1 MVNWWC
7 FTWTSV
13 KPENNVVFYPLP
25 MPKKDLL
32 HFHILAGGNDMAI
45 LCYFL
50 LLTRPNP
57 YCSKS
62 IICKVLYGMTT
73 RTKRDFKS
81 KFGYQ
86 ARNQTWYHLDLKVVS
101 AVMSP
106 VWKSVLTKTAFPT
119 IPSFSPLLLLLML
132 NVKLGAGL
140 WPNPQGTS
148 VKRQMIVFFNPFHT
162 LLKTY
167 KMYSWM
173 NVKMSRLDAPDDL

>member
-7 FTWTSV
+7 FNWTS
-13 KPENNVVFYPLP
+13 KNPENNVVFYPLP
-25 MPKKDLL
+25 MTKKDRL

-62 IICKVLYGMTT
+62 NICKVLYGMTT

-86 ARNQTWYHLDLKVVS
+86 AKNLTWYYLYLKVVS

-106 VWKSVLTKTAFPT
+106 VWKSVLHKDG
-119 IPSFSPLLLLLML
+119 FSHKPFLQSAAVVDVECQIESQSLAKSST
-132 NVKLGAGL
+132 NVCQK
-140 WPNPQGTS
+140 
-148 VKRQMIVFFNPFHT
+148 
-162 LLKTY
+162 
-167 KMYSWM
+167 
-173 NVKMSRLDAPDDL
+173 PDDCFL